1 MLADQL
7 EHRAGAGSDDLVFP
21 NKAGNPILASSFNSN
36 FWTPAK
42 QRAGLVGVRFH
53 DLRHTAVALAIQH
66 GAHPKAIQERLGHSS
81 IVVTLDRY
89 GHLYEGLD
97 TDLADALDA
106 ALRTSRG
113 QAAAWGPSE
122 GVPGTSE
129 NGVSAGQTGW
139 ALRGSNPRPPPCKG
153 GALAS

>member
-1 MLADQL
+1 MFPTSLA
-7 EHRAGAGSDDLVFP
+7 EPMRR
-21 NKAGNPILASSFNSN
+21 SSFARRLCA
-36 FWTPAK
+36 PATK
-42 QRAGLVGVRFH
+42 ALGLDGLRFH

-106 ALRTSRG
+106 ALRNSRG
-113 QAAAWGPSE
+113 LAAAGGPSE
-122 GVPGTSE
+122 GFPGTSE